1 MKVIFTRTDWLL
13 GAFDAA
19 CQNNRGGLESEAV
32 ALVYSLRR
40 WTQRLIAEHQL
51 SPPSASAKLARPV
64 YVSSC
69 RNDAAHASSRT
80 SGL

>member
-1 MKVIFTRTDWLL
+1 MKVIFTQTDWLL

-19 CQNNRGGLESEAV
+19 CQNGLESEAV

-40 WTQRLIAEHQL
+40 WTKRLIAEHQL

-69 RNDAAHASSRT
+69 RNHAAHASSRT